1 MKGKISRK
9 ARSLDRWASKKG
21 KPRIQAMK
29 AMINCFNAKFFEGDL
44 AGAQKLQRDTFEI
57 FKYLFCEV
65 NPIPVKKAVDL
76 MGLNAG
82 PLRMPLTEMT
92 PANAEKL
99 AQAMKK

>member
-1 MKGKISRK
+1 M
-9 ARSLDRWASKKG
+9 
-21 KPRIQAMK
+21 
-29 AMINCFNAKFFEGDL
+29 
-44 AGAQKLQRDTFEI
+44 LQRDTFEI

-65 NPIPVKKAVDL
+65 NPIPVKKAVEL

-99 AQAMKK
+99 AQAMKNFGLI